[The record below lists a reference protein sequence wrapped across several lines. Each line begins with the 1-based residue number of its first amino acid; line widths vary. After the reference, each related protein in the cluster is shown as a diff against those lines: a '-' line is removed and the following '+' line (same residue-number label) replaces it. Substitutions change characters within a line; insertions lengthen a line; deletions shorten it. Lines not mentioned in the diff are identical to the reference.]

1 MPEACGVTMRY
12 WLLKSEPD
20 VFGVD
25 DLASAPNQQT
35 SWDGVRN
42 YQVRNAMR
50 DAMKTGDLGFFYHSS
65 CKQPGIAGIVTIC
78 SAAYPDPT
86 QFDRK
91 HDHYDAASRPDN
103 PRWLMID
110 IKLQRKLTRIITLDE
125 LRRHEKRELKQL
137 LILKRGNRLSITPVD
152 EADWHFIISLE

>member
-1 MPEACGVTMRY
+1 MRY

-20 VFGVD
+20 VFGID
-25 DLASAPNQQT
+25 NLAASPKQST

-42 YQVRNAMR
+42 YQVRNYMR
-50 DAMKTGDLGFFYHSS
+50 DEMQIGDQAFFYHSS
-65 CKQPGIAGIVTIC
+65 CAQPGITGIVTIN

-86 QFDRK
+86 QFDAK
-91 HDHYDAASRPDN
+91 HDHYDAASKRDD
-103 PRWLMID
+103 PRWLMFD
-110 IKLQRKLTRIITLDE
+110 VKLQRKLKRNITLDE

-152 EADWHFIISLE
+152 ASEWRFILDLE